1 MPLRLVICLRLFCRG
16 CDYRGEGNEAFSN
29 QKNSMKRMHVMLSV
43 KDLDEAVKFYSAL
56 FDSAPTVAKPDYAK
70 WTLEDPRVNFS
81 LAERP
86 GAHGIEHLGI
96 QAETAGELD
105 ELRARI
111 AKAGGTV
118 KDEGKTTCCYAKSDK
133 TWVVDAQGVAWEA
146 FHTSGSAPAYY
157 GEKHGEC
164 CQAAVVAKE

>member
-29 QKNSMKRMHVMLSV
+29 QKKSMKRMHVMLSV

-105 ELRARI
+105 ELRA
-111 AKAGGTV
+111 
-118 KDEGKTTCCYAKSDK
+118 CCYAKSDK